1 MTTPQALSRSAG
13 ASFLVLLSSFC
24 LLSLLALASAAAPPP
39 PPVRT
44 GAPIGGVT
52 LTPGTSYPRPARG
65 GDADVLGTWVARDPY
80 RWMEDPEAAATKE
93 FVAAENNLTSAVLDS
108 LPLRTP
114 LKTAMAAAYNYE
126 KWGIPFKAGG
136 RYFYRRNAGLKNQ
149 PILYSR
155 PSLDG
160 PPSVVLDPNVL
171 RADGTVALQEYS
183 ISHDGA
189 YLAAAFSTGGSDWRT
204 VRVFRVGGGGS
215 EEGAGGDETPSSS
228 SSSATASTT
237 AGRPLPET
245 LSHVKF
251 TELSW
256 TRDSKGFFYS
266 RYDPPL
272 GVGGESGTS
281 NAADSVQQLWY
292 HVVGTPQSR
301 DARVFS
307 ASAPTDF
314 LTATATG
321 DGEHLIL
328 SAESTQ
334 SASKSRLLVAKI
346 SALPRDPVSGALDLS
361 RYDLSAPAK
370 AAASAAAAAAAAAV
384 ASKAKLGAQNDDGPS
399 SAASSVSVASI
410 QAAESEEEAESSEVA
425 VKSLAVA
432 AAAAADASSPSSPSS
447 SLSSTLTTTSS
458 SSSSSSSS
466 PSATSDTPIPFPW
479 ISLPTHGGYEFR
491 YVAGFGSKL
500 YFMTTFNAARYRV
513 VRIDAS
519 APTRGGGGAGSG
531 LDYSSLSSPPS
542 SSTPSTT
549 ATWVEVVAE
558 DSRDL
563 LQSASPSIGPDGKPA
578 LLLTYLHDVKGALRL
593 VKAADGSKI
602 ADIPLPGPGAV
613 SASSDRDSS
622 EIFFK
627 FASFTNPGTVYR
639 FDAAQPKTLPTI
651 WKTSPIHGV
660 DLSAFSTTQ
669 VFVPS
674 ADGRANIP
682 LFITAKKGL
691 ELDGTHP
698 AVLYGY
704 GGFNIV
710 NGVEFQPDVL
720 VAAQAFGSVYASC
733 GMRGGGEYG
742 ERWHADGVVANK
754 QNTYDDF
761 VSCAEYL
768 VKAGYTS
775 PARLSIHGASF
786 GGTLVATVANQRPDL
801 FACVLCDVPVTDIA
815 RFHKVRRSV
824 LSFFLF
830 FSALSLSLSLLSSL
844 FSLSLPSVLS
854 PSPPYVLSLSL
865 PSVLCRDAH
874 SATQKQKTIK
884 KIQFTVGV
892 FWKSD
897 YGDPE
902 LATERPFIQAWSPL
916 HNIAVPTA
924 GTRNYPAILVSTA
937 EFDDRVPPLHSLKYA
952 ATLQHDLASNS
963 TDPQRNALLLRVE
976 TQAGHGG
983 GKPMAKH
990 IADATDKWSF
1000 CMAAAGAGWVGPA
1013 ASAAAEAA
1021 ERAAARPSE
1030 EEVAARAAAAAAV
1043 GGDVVDLLG

>member
-1 MTTPQALSRSAG
+1 MTPPPPPPPSRAAAAAVSAVTTTT
-13 ASFLVLLSSFC
+13 S
-24 LLSLLALASAAAPPP
+24 SLLLLLLLLLPFFTSAAAPPP

-52 LTPGTSYPRPARG
+52 LPPGTSYPNPTRG
-65 GDADVLGTWVARDPY
+65 SDADILGSWVASDPY
-80 RWMEDPEAAATKE
+80 RWMEDPDAAATKD
-93 FVAAENNLTSAVLDS
+93 FVAAENNLTSRVLDS
-108 LPLRTP
+108 LPLRP
-114 LKTAMAAAYNYE
+114 ALKTAMAAAYDYE

-155 PSLDG
+155 PALDG
-160 PPSVVLDPNVL
+160 APSVVLDPNVL

-183 ISHDGA
+183 ISHDGMF
-189 YLAAAFSTGGSDWRT
+189 LAAAFSTGGSDWRT
-204 VRVFRVGGGGS
+204 VRIFRVGGSGNNATS
-215 EEGAGGDETPSSS
+215 DVDGAS
-228 SSSATASTT
+228 STT
-237 AGRPLPET
+237 GKKPLPET

-266 RYDPPL
+266 RYDPPGGL
-272 GVGGESGTS
+272 GGESGTS

-292 HVVGTPQSR
+292 HVVGTPQSS
-301 DARVFS
+301 DARVFA

-334 SASKSRLLVAKI
+334 SAAKSRLLIAKI
-346 SALPRDPVSGALDLS
+346 SSLPRDPVSGALDLS
-361 RYDLSAPAK
+361 RFDSSAPARK
-370 AAASAAAAAAAAAV
+370 KSASARAGGDAAV
-384 ASKAKLGAQNDDGPS
+384 ADAPAAESKLTMGGDGDGGAS
-399 SAASSVSVASI
+399 SSSSSSSSVSVASI
-410 QAAESEEEAESSEVA
+410 QAAESEEEEEQAQV
-425 VKSLAVA
+425 
-432 AAAAADASSPSSPSS
+432 AAAADASSSS
-447 SLSSTLTTTSS
+447 STTLTSP

-466 PSATSDTPIPFPW
+466 PPSMVATATTATAATTATTTATTSIPFPW

-513 VRIDAS
+513 VRIDVS
-519 APTRGGGGAGSG
+519 APTTNGGGAGGGGGGGIGGGGATAGAS
-531 LDYSSLSSPPS
+531 LDSASASSPLSSSPS
-542 SSTPSTT
+542 SPIPFSTAS
-549 ATWVEVVAE
+549 WVEVVPE
-558 DSRDL
+558 DPRDL

-593 VKAADGSKI
+593 VRAADGTKI

-627 FASFTNPGTVYR
+627 FASFTNPGTIYR
-639 FDAAQPKTLPTI
+639 YDGAQPKQLPTI

-660 DLSAFSTTQ
+660 DLSAYSTTQ

-674 ADGRANIP
+674 ADGRANVP

-691 ELDGTHP
+691 KLDGTHP

-720 VAAQAFGSVYASC
+720 VAAQAFGTVYASC
-733 GMRGGGEYG
+733 NMRGGGEYG

-775 PARLSIHGASF
+775 PSKLSIHGASF

-815 RFHKVRRSV
+815 RFHKVRER
-824 LSFFLF
+824 LGFFF
-830 FSALSLSLSLLSSL
+830 VCF
-844 FSLSLPSVLS
+844 
-854 PSPPYVLSLSL
+854 
-865 PSVLCRDAH
+865 
-874 SATQKQKTIK
+874 Q
-884 KIQFTVGV
+884 
-892 FWKSD
+892 SD
-897 YGDPE
+897 
-902 LATERPFIQAWSPL
+902 
-916 HNIAVPTA
+916 
-924 GTRNYPAILVSTA
+924 
-937 EFDDRVPPLHSLKYA
+937 
-952 ATLQHDLASNS
+952 
-963 TDPQRNALLLRVE
+963 
-976 TQAGHGG
+976 
-983 GKPMAKH
+983 
-990 IADATDKWSF
+990 
-1000 CMAAAGAGWVGPA
+1000 
-1013 ASAAAEAA
+1013 
-1021 ERAAARPSE
+1021 SE
-1030 EEVAARAAAAAAV
+1030 
-1043 GGDVVDLLG
+1043 

>member
-1 MTTPQALSRSAG
+1 MTTTTPLSSRRST
-13 ASFLVLLSSFC
+13 SSSLFLLSFC
-24 LLSLLALASAAAPPP
+24 FFFLLSLASTAAPPP

-52 LTPGTSYPRPARG
+52 LPPGTSYPTPPRDEG
-65 GDADVLGTWVARDPY
+65 VADVLGTWVAKDPY
-80 RWMEDPEAAATKE
+80 RWMEDPDAAATKE

-108 LPLRTP
+108 LPLRSS
-114 LKTAMAAAYNYE
+114 LKTAMAAAYDYE

-215 EEGAGGDETPSSS
+215 EGGGGGGGTGGDDGTPSPTS
-228 SSSATASTT
+228 T

-292 HVVGTPQSR
+292 HVVGTPQAQ

-346 SALPRDPVSGALDLS
+346 SALPRDPATGALDLS
-361 RYDLSAPAK
+361 RYDLSGQSAKAK
-370 AAASAAAAAAAAAV
+370 AAA
-384 ASKAKLGAQNDDGPS
+384 ASKAKLAMNDGTTSAS
-399 SAASSVSVASI
+399 SASSSVSVASV
-410 QAAESEEEAESSEVA
+410 QAAESAEEEGAVASSEEA
-425 VKSLAVA
+425 VKTLAV
-432 AAAAADASSPSSPSS
+432 AADASSTT
-447 SLSSTLTTTSS
+447 SSTSTTTSS
-458 SSSSSSSS
+458 SSSSSPSSTTANS
-466 PSATSDTPIPFPW
+466 PIPFPW
-479 ISLPTHGGYEFR
+479 VSLPTHGGYEFR

-519 APTRGGGGAGSG
+519 APTRGGGGAGAGGGG
-531 LDYSSLSSPPS
+531 LSDLSSPFS
-542 SSTPSTT
+542 SSSNNNNNDTPSTT

-593 VKAADGSKI
+593 VRAADGSKI

-639 FDAAQPKTLPTI
+639 FDAAQPKLLPTI

-660 DLSAFSTTQ
+660 DLSAYSTTQ

-682 LFITAKKGL
+682 LFITAKKGIK
-691 ELDGTHP
+691 LDGTHP

-720 VAAQAFGSVYASC
+720 VAAQAFGTVYASC

-768 VKAGYTS
+768 VKAGYTV
-775 PARLSIHGASF
+775 PAKLSIHGASF

-815 RFHKVRRSV
+815 RFHKVREKDWCLFLSV
-824 LSFFLF
+824 
-830 FSALSLSLSLLSSL
+830 SL
-844 FSLSLPSVLS
+844 
-854 PSPPYVLSLSL
+854 
-865 PSVLCRDAH
+865 
-874 SATQKQKTIK
+874 
-884 KIQFTVGV
+884 
-892 FWKSD
+892 
-897 YGDPE
+897 
-902 LATERPFIQAWSPL
+902 
-916 HNIAVPTA
+916 
-924 GTRNYPAILVSTA
+924 
-937 EFDDRVPPLHSLKYA
+937 
-952 ATLQHDLASNS
+952 
-963 TDPQRNALLLRVE
+963 
-976 TQAGHGG
+976 
-983 GKPMAKH
+983 
-990 IADATDKWSF
+990 
-1000 CMAAAGAGWVGPA
+1000 
-1013 ASAAAEAA
+1013 
-1021 ERAAARPSE
+1021 
-1030 EEVAARAAAAAAV
+1030 
-1043 GGDVVDLLG
+1043 

>member
-1 MTTPQALSRSAG
+1 LQRKKERPGGNRETKGSKMTPPALSRSVA
-13 ASFLVLLSSFC
+13 LVLLLSSC
-24 LLSLLALASAAAPPP
+24 LCFFLAFASAAAAPP

-44 GAPIGGVT
+44 GAPLGGVA
-52 LTPGTSYPRPARG
+52 LPPGISYPKAARG
-65 GDADVLGTWVARDPY
+65 GDADVLGTWVAKDPY

-93 FVAAENNLTSAVLDS
+93 FVAAENGLTSRVLES
-108 LPLRTP
+108 LPLRSS
-114 LKTAMAAAYNYE
+114 LKTAMAAAYDYE

-183 ISHDGA
+183 VSHDGMF
-189 YLAAAFSTGGSDWRT
+189 LAAAFSTGGSDWRT
-204 VRVFRVGGGGS
+204 VRIFRVGGGSGS
-215 EEGAGGDETPSSS
+215 GSGSGDGDGDETENPSP
-228 SSSATASTT
+228 

-266 RYDPPL
+266 RYDPPPL
-272 GVGGESGTS
+272 GAGGETGTS

-334 SASKSRLLVAKI
+334 SAARSKLLIAKI
-346 SALPRDPVSGALDLS
+346 SSLPRDPVSGALDLS
-361 RYDLSAPAK
+361 KFDLSAPAK
-370 AAASAAAAAAAAAV
+370 AAAKAAAKASNLAMRDDGSASAAAAAE
-384 ASKAKLGAQNDDGPS
+384 SS
-399 SAASSVSVASI
+399 SAASFSVASV
-410 QAAESEEEAESSEVA
+410 QAAVSEDEE
-425 VKSLAVA
+425 KTTTPVA
-432 AAAAADASSPSSPSS
+432 AAANASSSSPSPT
-447 SLSSTLTTTSS
+447 STLTSS
-458 SSSSSSSS
+458 SSSSA
-466 PSATSDTPIPFPW
+466 SAPIPFPW

-500 YFMTTFNAARYRV
+500 YFMTTFNAARYRI

-519 APTRGGGGAGSG
+519 APTRGGGAGGGGAGGG
-531 LDYSSLSSPPS
+531 LDSPLGSSAAALP

-563 LQSASPSIGPDGKPA
+563 LQSASPSVGPDGKPA

-593 VKAADGSKI
+593 VKAADGAKI

-660 DLSAFSTTQ
+660 DLSAFSTSQ

-682 LFITAKKGL
+682 LFITAKKNL
-691 ELDGTHP
+691 KLDGSHP

-742 ERWHADGVVANK
+742 ERWHSDGVVANK

-768 VKAGYTS
+768 LKAGYTS

-815 RFHKVRRSV
+815 RFHKVRRR
-824 LSFFLF
+824 
-830 FSALSLSLSLLSSL
+830 SL
-844 FSLSLPSVLS
+844 
-854 PSPPYVLSLSL
+854 
-865 PSVLCRDAH
+865 
-874 SATQKQKTIK
+874 
-884 KIQFTVGV
+884 
-892 FWKSD
+892 
-897 YGDPE
+897 GDR
-902 LATERPFIQAWSPL
+902 TE
-916 HNIAVPTA
+916 
-924 GTRNYPAILVSTA
+924 G
-937 EFDDRVPPLHSLKYA
+937 
-952 ATLQHDLASNS
+952 
-963 TDPQRNALLLRVE
+963 
-976 TQAGHGG
+976 
-983 GKPMAKH
+983 
-990 IADATDKWSF
+990 
-1000 CMAAAGAGWVGPA
+1000 
-1013 ASAAAEAA
+1013 
-1021 ERAAARPSE
+1021 
-1030 EEVAARAAAAAAV
+1030 
-1043 GGDVVDLLG
+1043 

>member
-1 MTTPQALSRSAG
+1 MGNKRNKTMTPAPLSRSA
-13 ASFLVLLSSFC
+13 AVAFVFLLSCFFFF
-24 LLSLLALASAAAPPP
+24 LLAFASAAAPPP
-39 PPVRT
+39 LPVRI

-52 LTPGTSYPRPARG
+52 LPPGVSYPKPARG
-65 GDADVLGTWVARDPY
+65 GDADVLGTWVAKDPY

-108 LPLRTP
+108 LPLRSA
-114 LKTAMAAAYNYE
+114 LKTAMAAAYDYE

-183 ISHDGA
+183 ISHDGQ

-204 VRVFRVGGGGS
+204 VRIFQVGSGSGGG
-215 EEGAGGDETPSSS
+215 GGDETTPSSTS
-228 SSSATASTT
+228 TSAASSAA

-266 RYDPPL
+266 RYDPPP
-272 GVGGESGTS
+272 GTGGESGTS

-292 HVVGTPQSR
+292 HVVGTPQSQ

-321 DGEHLIL
+321 DGDHLIL

-334 SASKSRLLVAKI
+334 SASKSRLLIAKI

-361 RYDLSAPAK
+361 KFDLSAPAK
-370 AAASAAAAAAAAAV
+370 AAAAA
-384 ASKAKLGAQNDDGPS
+384 SKKAKLAMNDGSDT
-399 SAASSVSVASI
+399 AASVSVASI
-410 QAAESEEEAESSEVA
+410 QAAESEEEAVSSTP
-425 VKSLAVA
+425 LAV
-432 AAAAADASSPSSPSS
+432 AAADASSTSP
-447 SLSSTLTTTSS
+447 LTTS
-458 SSSSSSSS
+458 
-466 PSATSDTPIPFPW
+466 TPVPFPW

-519 APTRGGGGAGSG
+519 APTRGGGSGGAGGGS
-531 LDYSSLSSPPS
+531 DSSSPLLSSSAASPS
-542 SSTPSTT
+542 AAVPPSTT
-549 ATWVEVVAE
+549 ATWVEVVPE

-563 LQSASPSIGPDGKPA
+563 LQSASPSVGPDGKPA

-593 VKAADGSKI
+593 VKASDGSKI

-639 FDAAQPKTLPTI
+639 FDGSQPKTLPTI

-682 LFITAKKGL
+682 LFITAKTGIK
-691 ELDGTHP
+691 LDGSHP
-698 AVLYGY
+698 VVLYGY

-720 VAAQAFGSVYASC
+720 VAAQAFGTVYASC
-733 GMRGGGEYG
+733 SMRGGGEYG
-742 ERWHADGVVANK
+742 ERWHSDGVVANK

-768 VKAGYTS
+768 IKAGYTS
-775 PARLSIHGASF
+775 PAKLSIHGASF

-815 RFHKVRRSV
+815 RFHKV
-824 LSFFLF
+824 
-830 FSALSLSLSLLSSL
+830 SSG
-844 FSLSLPSVLS
+844 
-854 PSPPYVLSLSL
+854 
-865 PSVLCRDAH
+865 R
-874 SATQKQKTIK
+874 
-884 KIQFTVGV
+884 G
-892 FWKSD
+892 
-897 YGDPE
+897 
-902 LATERPFIQAWSPL
+902 
-916 HNIAVPTA
+916 
-924 GTRNYPAILVSTA
+924 
-937 EFDDRVPPLHSLKYA
+937 
-952 ATLQHDLASNS
+952 
-963 TDPQRNALLLRVE
+963 
-976 TQAGHGG
+976 
-983 GKPMAKH
+983 
-990 IADATDKWSF
+990 
-1000 CMAAAGAGWVGPA
+1000 
-1013 ASAAAEAA
+1013 
-1021 ERAAARPSE
+1021 
-1030 EEVAARAAAAAAV
+1030 
-1043 GGDVVDLLG
+1043 